1 MVVEPS
7 SQQTACE
14 EPHPKKELGLSIG
27 PKDPLLA
34 QWLSQKELLEENAA
48 EHQRLLTEF
57 EAALG
62 RNQTSWS
69 EQAKGLAQQ
78 SLNAGLRAARDST
91 ALLLEEAAR
100 IDGAAVRKAFEEGA
114 IRMEKSLVASRRIAW
129 MSLAASVVAFI
140 AAVCAI
146 VVHVIH

>member
-1 MVVEPS
+1 MNDGVEAFRFRL
-7 SQQTACE
+7 Q
-14 EPHPKKELGLSIG
+14 KELGLSIG

-48 EHQRLLTEF
+48 EHQKLLGEF

-62 RNQTSWS
+62 RNQIIWS

-91 ALLLEEAAR
+91 ALMLEEAAR
-100 IDGAAVRKAFEEGA
+100 MNAAAVRKAFEEGVT
-114 IRMEKSLVASRRIAW
+114 RMEKALVASRRIAW
-129 MSLAASVVAFI
+129 LSLTAAAVVFMP
-140 AAVCAI
+140 AVCALF
-146 VVHVIH
+146 VHMIH